1 MRFDSCAYGYI
12 NKSGKMVIEPGF
24 FRAEEFSQGL
34 AAVATEAGSGGAS
47 TDGDFI
53 DIALRKYIRTMFKCS
68 IDTIMKVVKF
78 VPPLSHPVFE
88 YKPPMLDL
96 V

>member
-1 MRFDSCAYGYI
+1 MNNQPHQLLITNGVGFIGTNFERYWCSAYLGDRI
-12 NKSGKMVIEPGF
+12 VVLDGGEISD
-24 FRAEEFSQGL
+24 RALE
-34 AAVATEAGSGGAS
+34 GS
-47 TDGDFI
+47 
-53 DIALRKYIRTMFKCS
+53 IALRKYIRTMFKCS

-78 VPPLSHPVFE
+78 VPPLPHPVFE